1 MTHSHDTRGTAL
13 RRATLLQ
20 PLACGIAL
28 ALAGLSPLGLMA
40 RPLDGTSADVHHG
53 DQPERWELRNEAQ
66 LNVRNG
72 RTLGI
77 KADNS
82 GIMLHGGS
90 VARTS
95 AFDAESILL
104 TGNSL
109 LDAMNSYIYNGG
121 IAIRGSSQANLSG
134 SRIVIDESAQGFA
147 SLDTVGI
154 AITAGERAAV
164 WLFGSSI
171 TVVDNPAKEH
181 FFSGVGIRQ
190 HAGTTRISGNS
201 SITAANI
208 GVVLYGTL
216 DLHNPI
222 ELDID
227 GSHLQAGRGPAI
239 EVAPGRANNSYI
251 IKVRNGSSLHGGDG
265 NLLLVSDRGMD
276 TPAESWSRVSFLVD
290 RTHLEGNI
298 TVDDSAVDAQVNV
311 YLEYGANL
319 TGRMHQVD
327 HVFIDEGS
335 WTLTGDSVVSRLSLS
350 DGAQVQLGDG
360 STFNTLSVDSFVG
373 FDSTLVFNTVLEGDD
388 ARTDRLVIKGDSD
401 GHANVV
407 VRNAGGQGAQ
417 TVQGI
422 ELITIGGDSG
432 AEFTLLG
439 RAVGGQY
446 EYFLVRDLNGNWY
459 LRSQLEEQP
468 ETPHECVQNPQLP
481 QCEVTLPVEPIDPE
495 DPDVEDPDVE
505 DPDVGNPDI
514 EDPDTGNPGLPQPV
528 LRPETGAYLANQ
540 FATEQL
546 LQHRAR
552 ERMIAADAVEGLR
565 TWATTGHSEER
576 MHATGQQTLRSR
588 QQRLQLG
595 ADMSGFDLGRGRVGA
610 MLTAGRADST
620 SRSSVTGYTAEG
632 RVEGGA
638 LGLYAHWARDALYL
652 DASVQR
658 GHFSNRVQGE
668 GLAVERYETRLWQ
681 GTLEAGYRFDTGRV
695 GSMALQL
702 QPHLQVTRTSSAT
715 QAHVEDNGTVVE
727 QRDGNGLAARL
738 GLRMEGDLALAR
750 AHLKPHVE
758 ISAQRRPDAGG
769 IVFDGEA
776 LDAVAPLTRTLLVL
790 GGQAQFGSG
799 LAAWGELEVGRG
811 SERYRELG
819 ASVGVSY
826 RW

>member
-28 ALAGLSPLGLMA
+28 ALSGLTPQGLMA
-40 RPLDGTSADVHHG
+40 RPLDGTSADVHYG
-53 DQPERWELRNEAQ
+53 DQPERWQLRNEAQ

-95 AFDAESILL
+95 TFDTESILL

-154 AITAGERAAV
+154 AMSMGERASV
-164 WLFGSSI
+164 WLHESSI

-181 FFSGVGIRQ
+181 FSSGVGIRQ
-190 HAGTTRISGNS
+190 HVGNVKLSGGSQIN
-201 SITAANI
+201 AANV
-208 GVVLYGTL
+208 GVVMYGTIPL
-216 DLHNPI
+216 FNQIKL
-222 ELDID
+222 EID
-227 GSHLQAGRGPAI
+227 GSHVQSGRGAAI
-239 EVAPGRANNSYI
+239 EVAPGDHTNTYI
-251 IKVRNGSSLHGGDG
+251 IQVRNGSTLRGGDG
-265 NLLLVSDRGMD
+265 NVLLVRNHGTG
-276 TPAESWSRVSFLVD
+276 TPPTFPSLVAFEVD
-290 RTHLEGNI
+290 ASALQGNI
-298 TVDDSAVDAQVNV
+298 TVDNSAVDANVHV
-311 YLEYGANL
+311 YLKNGAHL
-319 TGRMHQVD
+319 TGRVHQLD
-327 HVFIDEGS
+327 MLHMDRGT
-335 WTLTGDSVVSRLSLS
+335 WTVTGDSNVSYLSLS
-350 DGAQVQLGDG
+350 RDAQVHMGDG
-360 STFNTLSVDSFVG
+360 STFNTLSLESFG
-373 FDSTLVFNTVLEGDD
+373 GQDGILVFNTALEGDYS
-388 ARTDRLVIKGDSD
+388 RTDRLVIAGDAS
-401 GHANVV
+401 GQSRVV
-407 VRNAGGQGAQ
+407 IKNAGGQGAQ

-422 ELITIGGDSG
+422 ELITIGGESK
-432 AEFTLLG
+432 AEFTLMG

-446 EYFLVRDLNGNWY
+446 EYFLVKDLNGNWY

-468 ETPHECVQNPQLP
+468 ETPHECVQYPQLP

-495 DPDVEDPDVE
+495 GPDIEDPDVE
-505 DPDVGNPDI
+505 DPDIEDPDI

-565 TWATTGHSEER
+565 TWATTGHSEQR

-620 SRSSVTGYTAEG
+620 SRSSVTGYAAEG
-632 RVEGGA
+632 RVQGGA
-638 LGLYAHWARDALYL
+638 LGLYAHWASDALYL

-702 QPHLQVTRTSSAT
+702 QPHLQVTHTRAT
-715 QAHVEDNGTVVE
+715 MDAHVEDNGTVVE
-727 QRDGNGLAARL
+727 QIAGGGLSTRL
-738 GLRMEGDLALAR
+738 GLRLEGDVAAAR
-750 AHLKPHVE
+750 AHLKPYVE
-758 ISAQRRPDAGG
+758 LNAHHRTGAEGLR
-769 IVFDGEA
+769 FDGEV
-776 LDAVAPLTRTLLVL
+776 LDAVGPKSWTTLAV
-790 GGQAQFGSG
+790 GGQAQFGGG
-799 LAAWGELEVGRG
+799 LAAWGEFDLGRG
-811 SERYRELG
+811 GEGYRELG
-819 ASVGVSY
+819 ARVGVSY